1 MWLKGVNSE
10 SQAYVLEFCSHIYI
24 ESLPYNEGLTVYNTN
39 SLQVYK
45 LRVLYIDNIFRLKCE
60 KYLHRAFIGF
70 PQHTEENIELFFFQ
84 LQGQTLHEGHAQYNT
99 PRMCVC
105 ERRALDCHTRTQMKA
120 LKLAHWEVTVC
131 IVGQNRPLHSDHTFA
146 GYLSEAIHS
155 ISVPHPWKHL
165 QTSDSNNSNTFD
177 AVVSGENC

>member
-1 MWLKGVNSE
+1 M
-10 SQAYVLEFCSHIYI
+10 
-24 ESLPYNEGLTVYNTN
+24 TVYNTN
-39 SLQVYK
+39 SLQVYIEGLVHWQHFSIK
-45 LRVLYIDNIFRLKCE
+45 LWEISPQGLYRFSTAHWGEYWI
-60 KYLHRAFIGF
+60 
-70 PQHTEENIELFFFQ
+70 FFFSCKDK
-84 LQGQTLHEGHAQYNT
+84 LCMKATLNITRRE
-99 PRMCVC
+99 CVSVRD
-105 ERRALDCHTRTQMKA
+105 EHLTVTHTHTRSQMKA

-155 ISVPHPWKHL
+155 ISVSHPWKRL